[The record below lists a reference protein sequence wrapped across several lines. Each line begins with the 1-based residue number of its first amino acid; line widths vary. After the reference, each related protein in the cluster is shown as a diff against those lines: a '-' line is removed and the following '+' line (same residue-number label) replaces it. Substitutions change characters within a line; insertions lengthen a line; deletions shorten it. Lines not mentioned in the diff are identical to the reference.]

1 MAENSTSKIG
11 QVRSRALA
19 DLEPKTLD
27 ETNGTV
33 LATLSTG
40 EGRYLASGTIYELLR
55 PEGAD
60 LTALNKGAPVLV
72 DHRHSA
78 SATVGSVVPGSA
90 TVKDGRIEARLALS
104 EQSDLYPLVS
114 EGHLKQLSVGYT
126 VNAVREAANDDGT
139 TTVEVTEWQPHE
151 VSVVALAAES
161 ESRIRS
167 ADAGQGGAGPDSD
180 GPAGRLH
187 IANRAR
193 SEGFEHL
200 ASRAANGVVSTQDA
214 RRELMNNI
222 EERELQTMT
231 TPHVRMGE
239 QDAVTNTR
247 NAAVDALVS
256 RMTERDPETAA
267 GAQMRGYSIAGMC
280 RELFK
285 QQNVAEA
292 SAESEQRIISRALHT
307 TSDFPE
313 LLGDA
318 TQKIVAQAYEQNQ
331 SPLRAIARNVDA
343 SDFKPFTRIQ
353 MGEHPQLEQVR
364 EHGEFKRGTFETQT
378 EELQAKTFG
387 KVTGISRQALVN
399 DQTGGLTDFAMNTS
413 TAATA
418 LEADLLAG
426 VLVENSGSGRT
437 MSDDET
443 LFSSAHS
450 NVAGSSA
457 VTVDGLSEARQLLR
471 TQRAP
476 GGQNPLALS
485 PSFLV
490 VGSQDETEA
499 EKVIAQIAP
508 ASVDASNPFS
518 GRLTVATEPRL
529 DPANS
534 WYVFAAPSQSA
545 VLALVFLDGQRTP
558 EVQTRQGFDIDGL
571 EIRIRHDVNAGLLDY
586 RGGVRV
592 PKT

>member
-1 MAENSTSKIG
+1 MTETKEAKVGSIK
-11 QVRSRALA
+11 SRALA
-19 DLEPKTLD
+19 DLQP
-27 ETNGTV
+27 NTV
-33 LATLSTG
+33 DTENATVNATLSTG
-40 EGRYLASGTIYELLR
+40 EGRWLFDTWEELE
-55 PEGAD
+55 PTGANLD
-60 LTALNKGAPVLV
+60 ALNDGASVVL
-72 DHRHSA
+72 DHKRSA
-78 SATVGSVVPGSA
+78 SHVVGRVVPGTA
-90 TVKDGRIEARLALS
+90 K
-104 EQSDLYPLVS
+104 
-114 EGHLKQLSVGYT
+114 
-126 VNAVREAANDDGT
+126 VRENKVEAQLAFSEDTDAWPLIRDGFLDKISLGYRIDKVEETNNDDGT
-139 TTVEVTEWQPHE
+139 RTARVIGWTPME
-151 VSVVALAAES
+151 VSLVAVPAER

-167 ADAGQGGAGPDSD
+167 HDAGQPDAGPDSD
-180 GPAGRLH
+180 GPAARIH
-187 IANRAR
+187 VANRAR
-193 SEGFEHL
+193 SEGFETL

-231 TPHVRMGE
+231 TPHVRLGQE
-239 QDAVTNTR
+239 DAVTNCR

-256 RMTERDPETAA
+256 RMTERDPETEA

-292 SAESEQRIISRALHT
+292 SAESDQRIISRALHT
-307 TSDFPE
+307 TSDFPQ

-426 VLVENSGSGRT
+426 VLVENSGSGRK
-437 MSDDET
+437 MSDGET
-443 LFSSAHS
+443 LFASAHD
-450 NVAGSSA
+450 NVASTNA

-476 GGQNPLALS
+476 GGKNPLALS

-592 PKT
+592 PKA

>member
-1 MAENSTSKIG
+1 MTEAKEAKVGSIK
-11 QVRSRALA
+11 SRALA
-19 DLEPKTLD
+19 DLQP
-27 ETNGTV
+27 NTV
-33 LATLSTG
+33 DTENATVNATLSTG
-40 EGRYLASGTIYELLR
+40 EGRWLFDTWEELE
-55 PEGAD
+55 PTGANLD
-60 LTALNKGAPVLV
+60 ALNYGASVVL
-72 DHRHSA
+72 DHKRSA
-78 SATVGSVVPGSA
+78 SHVVGRVVPGTA
-90 TVKDGRIEARLALS
+90 K
-104 EQSDLYPLVS
+104 
-114 EGHLKQLSVGYT
+114 
-126 VNAVREAANDDGT
+126 VRENKVEAQLAFSEKTDAWPLIRDGFLDKISLGYRIDRVEETNNDDGT
-139 TTVEVTEWQPHE
+139 RTARVIGWTPME
-151 VSVVALAAES
+151 VSLVAVPAER

-167 ADAGQGGAGPDSD
+167 HDAGHGDAGQGVTSGA
-180 GPAGRLH
+180 AYRLN

-193 SEGFEHL
+193 EAGFSHL
-200 ASRAANGVVSTQDA
+200 AQRAASGELSGKDA
-214 RRELMNNI
+214 SRELMNNI
-222 EERELQTMT
+222 EEKELENMT
-231 TPHVRMGE
+231 TPHVRMGQE
-239 QDAVTNTR
+239 DAVTNTR

-267 GAQMRGYSIAGMC
+267 GAQLRGYSIAGMC

-285 QQNVAEA
+285 QQNIAEA
-292 SAESEQRIISRALHT
+292 TAESDQKIISRALHT

-343 SDFKPFTRIQ
+343 SDFRPFTRIQ
-353 MGEHPQLEQVR
+353 VGEHPQLEQVL
-364 EHGEFKRGTFETQT
+364 EHGEFKRGKFETQT

-426 VLVENSGSGRT
+426 VLVENSGSGRK

-476 GGQNPLALS
+476 GGKNPLALS

-508 ASVDASNPFS
+508 ANVDASNPFS
-518 GRLTVATEPRL
+518 GCLTVATEPRL

-592 PKT
+592 PKQ